1 MPGVARLIATAGA
14 IAAIGGV
21 IALAVWT
28 IWDAHRTTEAHAV
41 HTSENLV
48 AALDHDIARNVEI
61 YDLSLR
67 KVITGLKI
75 PGVWQLP
82 SEIRDR
88 VLFDSASA
96 AQDLGVIYVLDRDGT
111 VLLHS
116 HDQPGRRHSFADRP
130 AFTALRDH
138 PAIGLYISAPFR
150 HNQGDEDWS
159 IAFSRRIDGPDGRFN
174 GAVVGTLRLAYLRR
188 LFDGVDLGL
197 HGTLALIR
205 SDGTMLMRKPFS
217 DAEIG
222 RNHAPSPVFARLRQA
237 DAGHFEARTVPG
249 EGQRL
254 FVYRKLNGL
263 PLILVATASTRD
275 IFAEWRQKAIF
286 TGVGLAIL
294 LGLAA
299 LLSFA
304 LRREL
309 RRAEE
314 ADALLRDAID
324 SISEG
329 FVIYDKDDRFVM
341 CNEAYRKLY
350 PANAPLM
357 LTGRTFEEIM
367 RAGIDARQS
376 PDAIG
381 REAEWIAAR
390 MDAHRNERAPH
401 EHRLSTGR
409 WVLTSERRMRNGGIA
424 GLRVDITALKQVQ
437 ASLRESRAKLN
448 QAQRV
453 ARTGS
458 VWRDFAKDFAE
469 WSDETYRIFGV
480 DRDTFVH
487 SPENFLALVHPDDR
501 AVVHASMT
509 ESERGVAPL
518 PLQYRI
524 IRPDGAERWVYR
536 EAELIYDE
544 TGRLLG
550 RMSTYKDDTDQREAE
565 RRQAELEG
573 QLRHSQRLEA
583 LGNLAGGIAHDL
595 NNTLVPI
602 LALSQ
607 LGMRR
612 LPPGSAE
619 HRDLETIAQA
629 GAHARDLVK
638 QILAFSRKE
647 PAVTRE
653 IDLAEL
659 VRHALTL
666 LRASI
671 PTTIRIV
678 EAIETVPPVQ
688 GDPSQLN
695 QVVMNL
701 VTNAAQA
708 IGDQIGTLTVTVARS
723 SRRLAPSDAKK
734 TSVAAPGSV
743 RLSIADTGY
752 GIAPGHIDHVFEPYF
767 TTKEVGQGT
776 GLGLAVVHGIVV
788 GHGGRIECRSKL
800 GEGSE
805 FSVWL
810 PVVATQDA
818 AAPAELTPEPKAA
831 RRA

>member
-1 MPGVARLIATAGA
+1 MSRATGLIAAVGT
-14 IAAIGGV
+14 IAAICGV
-21 IALAVWT
+21 TGLAAWT
-28 IWDAHRTTEAHAV
+28 IWDAHRAAETHAI
-41 HTSENLV
+41 HNAENLV
-48 AALDHDIARNVEI
+48 AALDHDIERNVEI

-67 KVITGLKI
+67 NVISGLNV
-75 PGVWQLP
+75 PGIWQLP
-82 SEIRDR
+82 PATRDR
-88 VLFDSASA
+88 VLFDGAAA
-96 AQDLGVIYVLDRDGT
+96 AQDLGAIYVLDRNGT
-111 VLLHS
+111 VLIHS
-116 HDQPGRRHSFADRP
+116 PGRPGRRHSFADRLP
-130 AFTALRDH
+130 FTALRDH
-138 PAIGLYISAPFR
+138 PDLGLFISAPFR
-150 HNQGDEDWS
+150 RNIGNEDWS
-159 IAFSRRIDGPDGRFN
+159 IAFSRRIEGRGGAFA
-174 GAVVGTLRLAYLRR
+174 GAVVGTLRLAYFRR
-188 LFDGVDLGL
+188 LFAGVDLGPR
-197 HGTLALIR
+197 GTLALTR
-205 SDGTMLMRKPFS
+205 SDGVVLMREPFS

-222 RNHAPSPVFARLRQA
+222 VNHAGSPIFARLRESE
-237 DAGHFEARTVPG
+237 AGYFVATTDPK

-263 PLILVATASTRD
+263 PLILVATASTND
-275 IFAEWRQKAIF
+275 IFAEWRQKAVF
-286 TGVGLAIL
+286 SGVALVVL
-294 LGLAA
+294 LGLAT
-299 LLSFA
+299 LLSLA

-309 RRAEE
+309 RRAED

-324 SISEG
+324 SMSEG

-350 PANAPLM
+350 PANAPVM
-357 LTGRTFEEIM
+357 LPGATFEAIL
-367 RAGIDARQS
+367 RAAILAGQS

-381 REAEWIAAR
+381 REEEWIAAR
-390 MDAHRNERAPH
+390 MEAHRKEGVPH

-424 GLRVDITALKQVQ
+424 GLRVDITALKQIQ
-437 ASLRESRAKLN
+437 ASLRESQAKLN

-453 ARTGS
+453 AKTGS
-458 VWRDFAKDFAE
+458 VWRDFSKPGAE
-469 WSDETYRIFGV
+469 WSDETCRIFGTT
-480 DRDTFVH
+480 RETFVPN
-487 SPENFLALVHPDDR
+487 PENFLALVHPEDR
-501 AVVHASMT
+501 ALLRASIAD
-509 ESERGVAPL
+509 SEQGNSPR

-524 IRPDGAERWVYR
+524 IRPDGMERWVYR

-550 RMSTYKDDTDQREAE
+550 RMSTYKDVTDEREAE
-565 RRQAELEG
+565 RRQAELES

-607 LGMRR
+607 LAMRR

-653 IDLAEL
+653 IDLAAL
-659 VRHALTL
+659 VRNTLTL

-678 EAIETVPPVQ
+678 ETIETVPPVQ

-708 IGDQIGTLTVTVARS
+708 IGDQIGTVTVTVARS
-723 SRRLAPSDAKK
+723 SRRLAPSDAAK
-734 TSVAAPGSV
+734 TRSPTDGAV
-743 RLSIADTGY
+743 RLSVVDTGC
-752 GIAPGHIDHVFEPYF
+752 GIAPAHLDHVFEPFF

-788 GHGGRIECRSKL
+788 GHGGLIECRSRP

-810 PVVATQDA
+810 PV
-818 AAPAELTPEPKAA
+818 AAPDVAASADLPPEPKAA